1 MTRAARALNVV
12 DDICATTATCHGL
25 AFLEKMPPRKSEM
38 P

>member
-1 MTRAARALNVV
+1 MARPASALKVV

-25 AFLEKMPPRKSEM
+25 ARLEKMPPRKSET